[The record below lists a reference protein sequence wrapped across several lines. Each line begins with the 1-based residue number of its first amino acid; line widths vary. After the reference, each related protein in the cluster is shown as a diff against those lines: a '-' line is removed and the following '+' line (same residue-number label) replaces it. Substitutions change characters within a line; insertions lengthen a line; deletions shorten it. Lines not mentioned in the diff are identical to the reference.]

1 MNNQLKTLLLLGA
14 LSALLVAIGGAIG
27 GKALP
32 IFLGIALLMNLFG
45 YLFSDSIVLRMSGAR
60 VIDESEAPA
69 LHGMVREL
77 AERAGL
83 PMPKVAIVAEPV
95 PNAFATG
102 RNPSR
107 AVVAVTEGLLRLC
120 DARELRGVLAHE
132 LAHVKNRDTLVATI
146 AAAGAAAITYL
157 ASSLQWGILL
167 GGHGRSDEDGEG
179 QSPGGGLLM
188 AFLAP
193 VAATMLQLGISR
205 SREYMADEYAARL
218 TGDPE
223 GLASALLKLQHRGEA
238 MLAAGAPAPQPATAS
253 LSIVNPLLGGGLSA
267 LFTTHPPIERRV
279 AELRKLAYGY
289 AA

>member
-14 LSALLVAIGGAIG
+14 LSVLLVAIGGAIG

-32 IFLGIALLMNLFG
+32 IFLVLALAMNLFG
-45 YLFSDSIVLRMSGAR
+45 YFFSDSIVLRMSGAR
-60 VIDESEAPA
+60 VLDESEAPA

-77 AERAGL
+77 ADRAGL
-83 PMPKVAIVAEPV
+83 PMPKLAIVAEPV

-146 AAAGAAAITYL
+146 AAAGATAISYIGQTM
-157 ASSLQWGILL
+157 QWGALL
-167 GGHGRSDEDGEG
+167 GHSPQSDEDGDG
-179 QSPGGGLLM
+179 QGTGGGLVL

-193 VAATMLQLGISR
+193 VAAVMLQMGISR
-205 SREYMADEYAARL
+205 SREFLADEYAARL

-223 GLASALLKLQHRGEA
+223 ALASALLKLQGQGER
-238 MLAAGAPAPQPATAS
+238 MLAAGAPAPATATAS
-253 LSIVNPLLGGGLSA
+253 LSIVNPLLGGGLTV
-267 LFTTHPPIERRV
+267 LFSTHPPIEARV
-279 AELRKLAYGY
+279 EALRHLAHGL